1 MIEQQRQAQIYGVR
15 PQRTFEEAA
24 AKFVIDHQHKR
35 SLDDDIGR
43 LKGLMP
49 WIGHVP
55 IDRLHM
61 GVLQPWIADRKAH
74 GRAPGTINHGLQ
86 VVRHILNLAA
96 GEWMD
101 EHGLTWLHAAPKI
114 KLLPVLSIRRPH
126 PLSWDEQ
133 DRLFAELPAHL
144 VEMAQF
150 AVNTGCRDREI
161 CGLRWEWLI
170 AVPQL
175 GTFVFII
182 PGGRVKN
189 GEDRVVVL
197 NTAARAVIEA
207 RRGRHPTHVFDYE
220 GRPLDRMLTAAWK
233 RARVRAELPHVR
245 VHDLKHTFGR
255 RLRAGGVSFEDRQ
268 DLLGH
273 KSVRITTH
281 YSAVE
286 LTRLIEAAETV
297 CHRGDRRPDFVILRS
312 PALPES
318 RKSHADRRIPVRT
331 DVAKSLKTNG
341 SETQT

>member
-35 SLDDDIGR
+35 SIDDDIGR

-61 GVLQPWIADRKAH
+61 GVLQPWIADRQAH

-86 VVRHILNLAA
+86 IVRHVLNLAA

-101 EHGLTWLHAAPKI
+101 DHGLTWLHAAPKI
-114 KLLPVLSIRRPH
+114 KLLPLHGKRRPY
-126 PLSWDEQ
+126 PLNWDEQ
-133 DRLFAELPAHL
+133 DRLFAELPPHL
-144 VEMAQF
+144 VQMGLF
-150 AVNTGCRDREI
+150 AVNTGCRDREV
-161 CGLRWEWLI
+161 CGLRWEWLV

-175 GTFVFII
+175 GTSVFII

-189 GEDRVVVL
+189 GDDRVVVL
-197 NTAARAVIEA
+197 NSVAHAVVVA
-207 RRGRHPTHVFDYE
+207 RRGHHPTHVFDYE
-220 GRPLDRMLTAAWK
+220 GRPLDRMLTPAWK
-233 RARVRAELPHVR
+233 RARVRADLPHMR

-255 RLRAGGVSFEDRQ
+255 RLRAAGVSYEDRQ

-273 KSVRITTH
+273 KSVRVTTH

-286 LTRLIEAAETV
+286 LARLILAAETV
-297 CHRGDRRPDFVILRS
+297 CTKGHGQPDLLMLRC
-312 PALPES
+312 PAQFDP
-318 RKSHADRRIPVRT
+318 RKTHADQR
-331 DVAKSLKTNG
+331 DVTLTLSANPLKVNG